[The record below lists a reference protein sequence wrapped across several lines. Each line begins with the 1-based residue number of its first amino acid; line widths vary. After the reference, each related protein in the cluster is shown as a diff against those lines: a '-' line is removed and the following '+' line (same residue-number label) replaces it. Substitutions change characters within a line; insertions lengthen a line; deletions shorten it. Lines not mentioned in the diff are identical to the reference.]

1 MNQIPSVDLRDFL
14 SDDHSKKMQFVEQ
27 LGSAFEEIGFVA
39 ISGHFLSDKL
49 SEDLYTQIKA
59 FFDLPQSIKS
69 NYEIQGLAGQRGYTS
84 YGKEKA
90 QNAPVGDLKE
100 FWHFGQYEEV
110 APEDYLYPANITVDE
125 LPAFNSVG
133 KEVYQQLEKTAL
145 YMLRALALHLRLEE
159 TYFDQWVSQGNSI
172 LRPIHYPPLTKAP
185 EKAVRAA
192 AHTDINLITLL
203 MGAHGR
209 GLQVQN
215 RQGDWIEAIAS
226 KDQLM
231 VNVGDML
238 SRLSNNRLLSTV
250 HQVVNP
256 PEAGWSESRYSIP
269 FFMHPKA
276 TMPLNCLDNCVD
288 DQHPQLYED
297 ISAGDFLNE
306 RLREL
311 GLLK

>member
-39 ISGHFLSDKL
+39 ISGHFLSNEL
-49 SEDLYTQIKA
+49 SEELYTQIKA
-59 FFDLPQSIKS
+59 FFDLPQEVKS
-69 NYEIQGLAGQRGYTS
+69 KYEIEGLAGQRGYTS

-100 FWHFGQYEEV
+100 FWHFGQYEEG
-110 APEDYLYPANITVDE
+110 APEDYLYPANITVNE

-145 YMLRALALHLRLEE
+145 YMLRALALHLELEE

-288 DQHPQLYED
+288 EKHPQLFED